1 MGYEYYS
8 LQFLHGPYYEPICC
22 FFFRCL
28 LFFFW
33 LASMCFGVVLTCAHF
48 YVRKKKEKKR
58 EAVLA
63 IFFSFHYTLRM
74 KFILEIVSMIKHD
87 HFILLNFF
95 VFSGSLLL
103 ILILW
108 NTLGCVIATDVL
120 HVANNFLVTFACLL
134 FQKWSNDSKETK
146 KKPFCWYFKIS
157 RSNICVLRLTFW
169 SLNEFA

>member
-28 LFFFW
+28 LFLISIDGTLVWFN
-33 LASMCFGVVLTCAHF
+33 VCAF
-48 YVRKKKEKKR
+48 LCENKKKEKKR

-63 IFFSFHYTLRM
+63 IFFSFHYTFRM

-103 ILILW
+103 ILILSFSL
-108 NTLGCVIATDVL
+108 LGTISGMRDC
-120 HVANNFLVTFACLL
+120 HRCFAC
-134 FQKWSNDSKETK
+134 
-146 KKPFCWYFKIS
+146 C
-157 RSNICVLRLTFW
+157 
-169 SLNEFA
+169 